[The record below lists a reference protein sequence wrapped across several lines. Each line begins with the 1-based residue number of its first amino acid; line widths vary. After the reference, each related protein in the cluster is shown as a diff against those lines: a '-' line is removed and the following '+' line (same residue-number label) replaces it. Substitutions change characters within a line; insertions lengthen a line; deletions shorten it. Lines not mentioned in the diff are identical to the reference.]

1 MSWNRRRKKER
12 KKCKANMEDLFA
24 PDYFAKKLNRLAAQ
38 TDSKSFEPWEE
49 ARARY
54 VEQRIEPL
62 LDRYRQSDQ
71 DWFSDFNRRRG
82 VCLHSSDLIF
92 KLQRLNPHLFVQQ
105 QVNFPDDWRLYLDCG
120 GRIQYLS
127 AVPKGWMTE
136 FSYGIMDDRNLPVE
150 ERRGWRTVVL
160 LCLMKGALTWTQVLK
175 SFGDPKDGYNDTRWQ

>member
-71 DWFSDFNRRRG
+71 DWFSDFNRRSEEHTSELQSPVHL
-82 VCLHSSDLIF
+82 VC
-92 KLQRLNPHLFVQQ
+92 RL
-105 QVNFPDDWRLYLDCG
+105 
-120 GRIQYLS
+120 
-127 AVPKGWMTE
+127 
-136 FSYGIMDDRNLPVE
+136 
-150 ERRGWRTVVL
+150 L
-160 LCLMKGALTWTQVLK
+160 LEKK
-175 SFGDPKDGYNDTRWQ
+175 K